1 MFIIHFFQQSWQESS
16 RTTKRMIVI
25 ISLILFSYVTFIR
38 PLIKLEQNRQTE
50 IYKEE
55 KKHPEDKQKT
65 AEMLLDVPFIHQLEE
80 PSLINGCEVTALA
93 MLLNYYAIDVDKNTL
108 AKQIEHVPLN
118 YDSDLKGDP
127 NQGFVGSMTD
137 EVLAMGVFV
146 PPIERLAKKYITEN
160 QQIVASTKTDLSD
173 LLQQVAHGNPVW
185 VLGSLD
191 FVIPQEEDFISWE
204 TPTGNYQVTPLIHS
218 GVIVGFDQKNIYIND
233 PLYAKNRAIER
244 QQFEATFNAMGKQ
257 SLYIIEK

>member
-1 MFIIHFFQQSWQESS
+1 M
-16 RTTKRMIVI
+16 
-25 ISLILFSYVTFIR
+25 
-38 PLIKLEQNRQTE
+38 KLETNRQ
-50 IYKEE
+50 IDINEE
-55 KKHPEDKQKT
+55 ESGNRQNAPKT
-65 AEMLLDVPFIHQLEE
+65 TEMLLDVPFIHQLES
-80 PSLINGCEVTALA
+80 PSLVNGCEVTALA
-93 MLLNYYAIDVDKNTL
+93 ILLNYYEIIVDKNTL
-108 AKQIEHVPLN
+108 ANQIESVPLE
-118 YDSDLKGDP
+118 YASGLKGDP

-160 QQIVASTKTDLSD
+160 QQVIASTKTDLAD
-173 LLQQVAHGNPVW
+173 LLQQVVQGKPVW

-191 FVIPQEEDFISWE
+191 FVTPQEEDFISWE

-244 QQFEATFNAMGKQ
+244 YQFEATFNAMGKQ